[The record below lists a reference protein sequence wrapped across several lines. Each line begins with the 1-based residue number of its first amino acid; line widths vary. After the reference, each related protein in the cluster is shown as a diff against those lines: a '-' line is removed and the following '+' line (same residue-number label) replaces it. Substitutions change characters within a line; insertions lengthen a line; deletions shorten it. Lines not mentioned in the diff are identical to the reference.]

1 MSIPRRPTLLTSA
14 DKLVYVLLLC
24 LTDAKSMTAEADT
37 PRLVELSNEFVAV
50 SHVRSDPTNN
60 SVSTEKDMEMELL
73 SMPRC
78 GLPDTMSVSA
88 LINDSPFTTARR

>member
-14 DKLVYVLLLC
+14 DKLAYVLLLC
-24 LTDAKSMTAEADT
+24 LTDAKSMIAEADT
-37 PRLVELSNEFVAV
+37 PRLVELSNEFVVV
-50 SHVRSDPTNN
+50 SHVRPEPTNN

-88 LINDSPFTTARR
+88 LINDRPFTTARR